1 LLAMAACSTAGFTA
15 QCQVQR
21 SRNLRQGTRC
31 VYTPQALVP
40 PAISL
45 GAGMLGGAIGV
56 GVSYPLDTIKTK
68 TQSYASDGSPNP
80 LALAAKIVQQE
91 GMGGFYSG
99 VSSTMV
105 GQALIKGVTFF
116 AFEAA
121 KPAFSSIGLLAPF
134 ALVLAACLSGALG
147 SFVVTPVERIKCVM
161 QSREA
166 GVYAH
171 PLECTSEL
179 LRSDGLSGLLFRGL
193 GATLLREIPAYG
205 FYFSTYELTKAAWS
219 ARLCRPPSSRSSAA
233 HSPVQWPGSQST
245 LSTWSRR
252 TSK

>member
-1 LLAMAACSTAGFTA
+1 
-15 QCQVQR
+15 
-21 SRNLRQGTRC
+21 
-31 VYTPQALVP
+31 
-40 PAISL
+40 
-45 GAGMLGGAIGV
+45 MLGGAIGV

-193 GATLLREIPAYG
+193 GATLLREIPACANRRRAVG
-205 FYFSTYELTKAAWS
+205 CAEGCAEGRAEGCAEGRAEGAAWLCQCPS
-219 ARLCRPPSSRSSAA
+219 ADHTVHPRRLCTGTA
-233 HSPVQWPGSQST
+233 ST
-245 LSTWSRR
+245 LVR
-252 TSK
+252 TS